1 MNALNKWLRVVAP
14 AVAVAISI
22 EQLRR
27 ALKAI

>member
-1 MNALNKWLRVVAP
+1 VSALNKWLKVVAA

-27 ALKAI
+27 ALGDL